1 MTNETTVTVRE
12 NVIMAFDTNLLTTR
26 RLSVPNPD
34 PDLSSAEVRG
44 AAASII
50 GADLFD
56 EMHGR
61 PVALQSAVH
70 ERIETTKL
78 F

>member
-1 MTNETTVTVRE
+1 MVNDTTVRE
-12 NVIMAFDTNLLTTR
+12 NVILSFDTNLQATR
-26 RLSVPNPD
+26 RLSVPNPN
-34 PDLSSAEVRG
+34 PELTSGEVAS
-44 AAASII
+44 AAANII
-50 GADLFD
+50 GADIYD

-61 PVALQSAVH
+61 PVALQGAVH